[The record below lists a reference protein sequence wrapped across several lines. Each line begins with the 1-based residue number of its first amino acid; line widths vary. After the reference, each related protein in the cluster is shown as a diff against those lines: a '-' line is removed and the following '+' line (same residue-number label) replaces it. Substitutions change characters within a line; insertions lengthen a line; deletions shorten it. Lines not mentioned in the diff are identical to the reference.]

1 MSTAIR
7 KLIPHIPTPSRDHRQ
22 NETTTLL
29 EQHRVEARI
38 ALADLVGHMSNVEL
52 DRASAARLEVDEEQ
66 AVPRTK
72 QVAGMRL
79 AVQQRV
85 GAHLAANCLPPT
97 AQRVEEQR
105 PISIKERRRVVSIRQ
120 ESLSGCD
127 SFCEVWCFDLD
138 ALHRHMHAIQSV
150 GVLRRRGRVSRRV
163 VVSPVGHG
171 KVITLIHTRFHPGV
185 ERRDRGGDRA
195 QALRDQHFERCD
207 FLADNRSSGEHVT
220 RQEAETES
228 VGVLYNDHILHMQV
242 EVAPEGRSRSGC
254 TRYEPCLHNVHPD
267 MWVRS
272 SADPGIYGRSM
283 GALDEI
289 DASALA
295 AV

>member
-38 ALADLVGHMSNVEL
+38 APADLVGHMSNVEL

-85 GAHLAANCLPPT
+85 GAHLAAKCLPP
-97 AQRVEEQR
+97 AAERVEEQR

-120 ESLSGCD
+120 ESP
-127 SFCEVWCFDLD
+127 
-138 ALHRHMHAIQSV
+138 AAATRSV
-150 GVLRRRGRVSRRV
+150 KCGASTSSRCIA
-163 VVSPVGHG
+163 S
-171 KVITLIHTRFHPGV
+171 
-185 ERRDRGGDRA
+185 
-195 QALRDQHFERCD
+195 C
-207 FLADNRSSGEHVT
+207 
-220 RQEAETES
+220 
-228 VGVLYNDHILHMQV
+228 M
-242 EVAPEGRSRSGC
+242 
-254 TRYEPCLHNVHPD
+254 RY
-267 MWVRS
+267 R
-272 SADPGIYGRSM
+272 
-283 GALDEI
+283 
-289 DASALA
+289 ASAYSA
-295 AV
+295 GGGVSVADS